1 MKVNDNYIISVHL
14 FRLDVPLIK
23 PYKLSY
29 NTFHS
34 FEPIIIRMIDNNGK
48 EGWGEQHISPGS
60 SNETRDGGWTF
71 ARILAKLIIKK
82 PLNEAKQIISSL
94 SHFSKVAASAM
105 ITSIEMMESNLM
117 NLERICKDRFLKI

>member
-1 MKVNDNYIISVHL
+1 MKINDNYIISVHL

-105 ITSIEMMESNLM
+105 ITSIEMMA
-117 NLERICKDRFLKI
+117 KQD